1 MKLLITGICGFVG
14 STLALALRESQPDW
28 EIGGIDSLI
37 RRGSQL
43 NVERLRARGIE
54 VRHGDLRNRGDLQAL
69 PAADWIIDCA
79 ANPSVLAG
87 IDGKSSSRQ
96 LVEHNLIGTIELL
109 ELAKQWNAGFIMLS
123 TSRVYSIA
131 ALAGLPMLATGARAD
146 TFILDPAGNLP
157 PGVSPAGVGETF
169 STSAPLSLYGSSKLA
184 SEALA
189 LEYGS
194 AFGFPVYVNRCGVLA
209 GAGQFGKIDQGIF
222 SYWLH
227 AYAARRKLKY
237 IGFEGTGRQVRD
249 CLHAADLA
257 PLLVKQIAAG
267 QRKNRLCNVSG
278 GVAQSL
284 SLAQLTAW
292 CEQRFGKHEIEHSPT
307 PRPFDIPWLIL
318 DSARAQAE
326 WDWQPQISMEKIL
339 NEIAEHASGHPE
351 WLALCED

>member
-28 EIGGIDSLI
+28 EIGGIDSLV

-54 VRHGDLRNRGDLQAL
+54 VRHGDLRNRGDLQGL

-131 ALAGLPMLATGARAD
+131 ALAGLPMLPAGGRAEAF
-146 TFILDPAGNLP
+146 TLDPARALP
-157 PGVSPAGVGETF
+157 PGVGPAGVTEAF
-169 STSAPLSLYGSSKLA
+169 STSAPISLYGSSKLA

-237 IGFEGTGRQVRD
+237 IGFAGTGRQVRD

-257 PLLVKQIAAG
+257 PLLLKQIAAG
-267 QRKNRLCNVSG
+267 RRENRLYNVSG
-278 GVAQSL
+278 GAEQSL

-292 CEQRFGKHEIEHSPT
+292 CEERFGKHEIERDPA

-318 DSARAQAE
+318 DSARARAE
-326 WDWQPQISMEKIL
+326 WDWQPQIPMERIL
-339 NEIAEHASGHPE
+339 TEIADHAESHPG
-351 WLALCED
+351 WLQLCED